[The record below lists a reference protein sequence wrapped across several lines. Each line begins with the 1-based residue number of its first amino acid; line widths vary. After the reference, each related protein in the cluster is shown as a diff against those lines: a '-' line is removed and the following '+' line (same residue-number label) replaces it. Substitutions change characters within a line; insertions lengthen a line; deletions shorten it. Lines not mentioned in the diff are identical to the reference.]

1 MREYFL
7 NQIYGEY
14 QSYKASVL
22 EENGGSIYA
31 RCYEIDCMINIY
43 EILKEFAMKLPI
55 NELERLMNHR
65 DILKYLYEL
74 WLKRSD
80 SHYQCGTEYGT
91 ADRYATPLLS
101 GLCSGVLHK
110 DQ

>member
-7 NQIYGEY
+7 ERIYGEY

-22 EENGGSIYA
+22 EENSGVIYA

-43 EILKEFAMKLPI
+43 EILKEFAMKLSVS
-55 NELERLMNHR
+55 ELERLMNHR

-74 WLKRSD
+74 WLKKSD
-80 SHYQCGTEYGT
+80 IHYAEMEHHVTDEIKKLIPNIGELKERNV
-91 ADRYATPLLS
+91 A
-101 GLCSGVLHK
+101 
-110 DQ
+110 

>member
-7 NQIYGEY
+7 NRIYGEY

-22 EENGGSIYA
+22 EENSGSIYA

-43 EILKEFAMKLPI
+43 EILKEFAMKLSV

-74 WLKRSD
+74 WMKKSD
-80 SHYQCGTEYGT
+80 SHYTEMEHHV
-91 ADRYATPLLS
+91 ADEMKKLISNTEEFKERNVA
-101 GLCSGVLHK
+101 
-110 DQ
+110 

>member
-43 EILKEFAMKLPI
+43 EILKEFAMK
-55 NELERLMNHR
+55 
-65 DILKYLYEL
+65 
-74 WLKRSD
+74 RSD
-80 SHYQCGTEYGT
+80 SHYAEMEHHVADEMKKLISNTEELKERNV
-91 ADRYATPLLS
+91 A
-101 GLCSGVLHK
+101 
-110 DQ
+110 

>member
-7 NQIYGEY
+7 NRIYGEY

-22 EENGGSIYA
+22 EENSGSIYA

-43 EILKEFAMKLPI
+43 EILKEFAMKLSV

-74 WLKRSD
+74 WLKKSD
-80 SHYQCGTEYGT
+80 SHYVEMEHHVADEMKKLISNTEELKERNV
-91 ADRYATPLLS
+91 A
-101 GLCSGVLHK
+101 
-110 DQ
+110 

>member
-7 NQIYGEY
+7 ERIYGEY

-22 EENGGSIYA
+22 EENSVAIYA

-43 EILKEFAMKLPI
+43 EILKEFAMKLSV

-65 DILKYLYEL
+65 DIMKYLYEL

-80 SHYQCGTEYGT
+80 SHYAEMEHHVTTEMNKLISNTGELKERNV
-91 ADRYATPLLS
+91 A
-101 GLCSGVLHK
+101 
-110 DQ
+110 

>member
-7 NQIYGEY
+7 DRIYGEY

-22 EENGGSIYA
+22 EENGGSVYA

-43 EILKEFAMKLPI
+43 EILKEFAMKLSVK
-55 NELERLMNHR
+55 ELEMLMGHR

-74 WLKRSD
+74 WLKKSD
-80 SHYQCGTEYGT
+80 SHYAEIEHHV
-91 ADRYATPLLS
+91 ADEMKKLISSIGELKERNVA
-101 GLCSGVLHK
+101 
-110 DQ
+110 

>member
-43 EILKEFAMKLPI
+43 EILKEFAMKLPV
-55 NELERLMNHR
+55 NELEKLMNHR

-80 SHYQCGTEYGT
+80 SHYAEMEHHVT
-91 ADRYATPLLS
+91 AEMNKLISNTGELKERNVA
-101 GLCSGVLHK
+101 
-110 DQ
+110 

>member
-7 NQIYGEY
+7 NRIYGEY

-43 EILKEFAMKLPI
+43 EILKEFTMKLPV

-74 WLKRSD
+74 WLKKSD
-80 SHYQCGTEYGT
+80 SHYTEMERKNPEKRNRLYSCLQKQQRT
-91 ADRYATPLLS
+91 R
-101 GLCSGVLHK
+101 
-110 DQ
+110 

>member
-31 RCYEIDCMINIY
+31 RCYEIDCMINICD
-43 EILKEFAMKLPI
+43 EATNKRAGKI
-55 NELERLMNHR
+55 NEP
-65 DILKYLYEL
+65 
-74 WLKRSD
+74 S
-80 SHYQCGTEYGT
+80 
-91 ADRYATPLLS
+91 
-101 GLCSGVLHK
+101 
-110 DQ
+110 

>member
-7 NQIYGEY
+7 NRIYGEY

-43 EILKEFAMKLPI
+43 EILKEFAMKLSVS
-55 NELERLMNHR
+55 ELERLMNHR
-65 DILKYLYEL
+65 DILKYFYEL
-74 WLKRSD
+74 WLKKTDSQYAEMERHVAAEMKKLFSD
-80 SHYQCGTEYGT
+80 TGKNTERM
-91 ADRYATPLLS
+91 AA
-101 GLCSGVLHK
+101 
-110 DQ
+110 

>member
-7 NQIYGEY
+7 NRIYGEY

-43 EILKEFAMKLPI
+43 EILKEFAMKLPV
-55 NELERLMNHR
+55 NELKRLMNHR

-74 WLKRSD
+74 WLQKSD
-80 SHYQCGTEYGT
+80 SHYAEMEHHV
-91 ADRYATPLLS
+91 ADEMKKLISNTGELKERNVA
-101 GLCSGVLHK
+101 
-110 DQ
+110 

>member
-7 NQIYGEY
+7 DRIYGEY

-22 EENGGSIYA
+22 EENSGSIYA

-43 EILKEFAMKLPI
+43 EILKEFAMKLPV

-80 SHYQCGTEYGT
+80 SHYAEMEHHVTVEMNKLISNTGELKERNV
-91 ADRYATPLLS
+91 A
-101 GLCSGVLHK
+101 
-110 DQ
+110 

>member
-7 NQIYGEY
+7 NRIYGEY

-43 EILKEFAMKLPI
+43 EILKEFAMKLPV

-74 WLKRSD
+74 WLKKSD
-80 SHYQCGTEYGT
+80 SHYT
-91 ADRYATPLLS
+91 
-101 GLCSGVLHK
+101 
-110 DQ
+110 

>member
-7 NQIYGEY
+7 NRIYGEY

-22 EENGGSIYA
+22 EENSGSIYA

-43 EILKEFAMKLPI
+43 EILKEFAMKLSV

-74 WLKRSD
+74 WMKRSD
-80 SHYQCGTEYGT
+80 SYYAEMEHHVT
-91 ADRYATPLLS
+91 AEMNKLISNTGELKERNVA
-101 GLCSGVLHK
+101 
-110 DQ
+110 